1 MRDEMKKA
9 PRLRFRGFQED
20 WELCKVEEFYDF
32 KNGLNKEKEFFGSG
46 VPIVNF
52 VDVFHN
58 RGLTPE
64 MLKGRVTLS
73 KKEIKNFEVKQGDIF
88 FTRTSETINEI
99 GYPSV
104 MLGVPTDTVFSGFVL
119 RGRARSVDPMDNLF
133 KRYVFFTESFRNEM
147 VKKSSMT
154 TRALTSGTAIKE
166 MYVQYPSSKDE
177 QHKIGAFLA
186 QIDDTIA
193 LHQRKLDQL
202 KELKKAYLQ
211 LMFASTNTKNDKLPK
226 LRFTGFKG
234 YWELC
239 KLSDI
244 SDKVK
249 EKNKHGKFTETLT
262 NSAEYGIINQRF
274 FFDKDISNANN
285 LDSYYVVQNDD
296 FVYNPRISNFAP
308 VGPIKRNKLGRTGVM
323 SPLYYVFRTH
333 SIDNNYLEKYFDTVY
348 WHHFMELNGDTGA
361 RADRFAIKDSIFVEM
376 PIPYPSTEEQKK
388 IGIFF
393 KKLDQSITLYKN
405 KLNQLKTLK
414 KSYLQNMFI

>member
-1 MRDEMKKA
+1 
-9 PRLRFRGFQED
+9 
-20 WELCKVEEFYDF
+20 EEFYDF

>member
-1 MRDEMKKA
+1 M
-9 PRLRFRGFQED
+9 
-20 WELCKVEEFYDF
+20 CKVEEFYDF

>member
-1 MRDEMKKA
+1 
-9 PRLRFRGFQED
+9 
-20 WELCKVEEFYDF
+20 
-32 KNGLNKEKEFFGSG
+32 
-46 VPIVNF
+46 
-52 VDVFHN
+52 
-58 RGLTPE
+58 
-64 MLKGRVTLS
+64 
-73 KKEIKNFEVKQGDIF
+73 
-88 FTRTSETINEI
+88 
-99 GYPSV
+99 
-104 MLGVPTDTVFSGFVL
+104 
-119 RGRARSVDPMDNLF
+119 
-133 KRYVFFTESFRNEM
+133 
-147 VKKSSMT
+147 
-154 TRALTSGTAIKE
+154 
-166 MYVQYPSSKDE
+166 
-177 QHKIGAFLA
+177 AFLKK
-186 QIDDTIA
+186 IDDTIA
-193 LHQRKLDQL
+193 LHQRKLEQL

-262 NSAEYGIINQRF
+262 NSAEYGIINQRV
-274 FFDKDISNANN
+274 FFDKDISNVNN
-285 LDSYYVVQNDD
+285 LNSYYVVQNDD

-308 VGPIKRNKLGRTGVM
+308 VGPIKRNRLGRTGVM

-376 PIPYPSTEEQKK
+376 PIPYPSTEEQQK

-405 KLNQLKTLK
+405 KLNQLKALK
-414 KSYLQNMFI
+414 KAYLQNMFI

>member
-1 MRDEMKKA
+1 
-9 PRLRFRGFQED
+9 D

>member
-1 MRDEMKKA
+1 M
-9 PRLRFRGFQED
+9 RFRGFQED

>member
-1 MRDEMKKA
+1 
-9 PRLRFRGFQED
+9 
-20 WELCKVEEFYDF
+20 
-32 KNGLNKEKEFFGSG
+32 
-46 VPIVNF
+46 
-52 VDVFHN
+52 
-58 RGLTPE
+58 

-388 IGIFF
+388 
-393 KKLDQSITLYKN
+393 
-405 KLNQLKTLK
+405 
-414 KSYLQNMFI
+414 

>member
-1 MRDEMKKA
+1 M
-9 PRLRFRGFQED
+9 
-20 WELCKVEEFYDF
+20 CKVEEFYDF

-133 KRYVFFTESFRNEM
+133 KCYVFFTESFRNEM

>member
-1 MRDEMKKA
+1 MKKA

-274 FFDKDISNANN
+274 F
-285 LDSYYVVQNDD
+285 
-296 FVYNPRISNFAP
+296 
-308 VGPIKRNKLGRTGVM
+308 
-323 SPLYYVFRTH
+323 
-333 SIDNNYLEKYFDTVY
+333 
-348 WHHFMELNGDTGA
+348 
-361 RADRFAIKDSIFVEM
+361 
-376 PIPYPSTEEQKK
+376 
-388 IGIFF
+388 
-393 KKLDQSITLYKN
+393 
-405 KLNQLKTLK
+405 
-414 KSYLQNMFI
+414 